1 MNPLYQAMMQNS
13 PINNV
18 MSMMQKFQQFR
29 NNFHG
34 NAQQQVQ
41 ALLNSGRVS
50 PQQYQNAMQMAQ
62 QFQQFLK

>member
-1 MNPLYQAMMQNS
+1 MNPLYQAMMQNT
-13 PINNV
+13 PVNNV

-29 NNFHG
+29 NNFQG

-62 QFQQFLK
+62 QFQQYLK